1 MNKKTIM
8 AGTAAIFIFGAII
21 GNFAVNMYNQAPQS
35 AAESEVETLIGS
47 NLPEYRLLSLDGVRE
62 NSNQWLGKIQVINFW
77 ATWCPPCKREI
88 PVLIKLQND
97 YKDRDLLV
105 IGIALDEAEAVAKYV
120 EEHGINYP
128 TLAGEDDVV
137 EVSEK
142 LGNDLGILPYTV
154 IADRAG
160 RISFIRYGEVDRK
173 TVENEINKLL

>member
-21 GNFAVNMYNQAPQS
+21 GNFAVNMYKQTPAP
-35 AAESEVETLIGS
+35 ATETESLIGS
-47 NLPEYRLLSLDGVRE
+47 SLPEYKLLSLDGVRE
-62 NSNQWLGKIQVINFW
+62 NGNQWLGKVQVINFW

-88 PVLIKLQND
+88 PTLIELQND
-97 YKDRDLLV
+97 YKDRGLQV
-105 IGIALDEAEAVAKYV
+105 IGIALDEAEAVANYA
-120 EEHGINYP
+120 EEHDINYSV
-128 TLAGEDDVV
+128 LAGGDDVV
-137 EVSEK
+137 EVSVK

-160 RISFIRYGEVDRK
+160 KISFIRYGEVDRE

>member
-8 AGTAAIFIFGAII
+8 ASTAAILIFGAII
-21 GNFAVNMYNQAPQS
+21 GNFAVNMYNQAPES
-35 AAESEVETLIGS
+35 ATETESLIGS

-62 NSNQWLGKIQVINFW
+62 NGNQWLGKVQVINFW

-88 PVLIKLQND
+88 PTLIKLQND
-97 YKDRDLLV
+97 YKDRGLQV
-105 IGIALDEAEAVAKYV
+105 VGIALDETEAVAKYV

-128 TLAGEDDVV
+128 ALAGDDDVV
-137 EVSEK
+137 EVSVK

-154 IADRAG
+154 IADRTG
-160 RISFIRYGEVDRK
+160 KISFIRYGEIDRE